1 MVQCFGLGA
10 FITVAWVQ
18 SLVWELR
25 SPKPHG
31 AAKHKIKNRKEEMII
46 YNNQEISTW
55 RELLLWRRIQEI
67 HRSLNGS

>member
-1 MVQCFGLGA
+1 MVQWLGLGA

-31 AAKHKIKNRKEEMII
+31 AAKNIKYRKEEMII
-46 YNNQEISTW
+46 YTIK
-55 RELLLWRRIQEI
+55 R
-67 HRSLNGS
+67 